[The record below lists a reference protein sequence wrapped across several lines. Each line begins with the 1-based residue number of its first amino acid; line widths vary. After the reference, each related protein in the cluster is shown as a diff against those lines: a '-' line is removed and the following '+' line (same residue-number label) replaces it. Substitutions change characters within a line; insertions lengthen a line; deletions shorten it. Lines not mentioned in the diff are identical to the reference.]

1 MVQEYERLQ
10 EERNKILQE
19 RELLYERMQKIEQL
33 QQLQRRYHD
42 ELRRIKEEA
51 EANGSAI

>member
-51 EANGSAI
+51 EANGTAI